1 MMKYEDIHLADKTK
15 WRQFVELWQAGNVDA
30 ALNLLTDASL
40 SGKVVNAAALNA
52 ITSQI
57 VSLEE
62 NDDASFKQD
71 IIKVSPTPPV
81 GIKQGEVYFET

>member
-30 ALNLLTDASL
+30 ALNLLDDTSL
-40 SGKVVNAAALNA
+40 ADKVVNAAVLNA
-52 ITSQI
+52 ITNQI
-57 VSLEE
+57 ISLEE
-62 NDDASFKQD
+62 NDDPTFKDD

-81 GIKQGEVYFET
+81 GIKQGQVYFET

>member
-1 MMKYEDIHLADKTK
+1 MMKYEDIHLADKAK
-15 WRQFVELWQAGNVDA
+15 WRQFVTLWQAGNVDA
-30 ALNLLTDASL
+30 ALNLLTNASL

-62 NDDASFKQD
+62 NDDANFKQD

-81 GIKQGEVYFET
+81 SIKQGEVYFET

>member
-1 MMKYEDIHLADKTK
+1 MMKYQDIHLADRAK
-15 WRQFVELWQAGNVDA
+15 WRQFVELWQAGNIDA
-30 ALNLLTDASL
+30 ALNLLADTSL

-62 NDDASFKQD
+62 NDDVSFKQD
-71 IIKVSPTPPV
+71 IIKVSPTPPT

>member
-1 MMKYEDIHLADKTK
+1 MTKYEDIHLADKAK
-15 WRQFVELWQAGNVDA
+15 WRQFVTLWQAGNVDA
-30 ALNLLTDASL
+30 ALNLLTNASL

-52 ITSQI
+52 ITNQI

-62 NDDASFKQD
+62 NDDANFKQD

>member
-1 MMKYEDIHLADKTK
+1 MMKYEDIHLADRAK

-30 ALNLLTDASL
+30 ALNLLTNASL

-52 ITSQI
+52 ITNQI

-62 NDDASFKQD
+62 NDDANFKKD

>member
-1 MMKYEDIHLADKTK
+1 MMKYEDIHLADRAK
-15 WRQFVELWQAGNVDA
+15 WRQFVEMWQAGNVDA
-30 ALNLLTDASL
+30 ALNLLTDTSL
-40 SGKVVNAAALNA
+40 GGKVVNAAALNA

-62 NDDASFKQD
+62 NDDHTFKDD
-71 IIKVSPTPPV
+71 IIKVSPTPPT

>member
-1 MMKYEDIHLADKTK
+1 MMKYEDIHLADRAK
-15 WRQFVELWQAGNVDA
+15 WWQFVELWKAGNVDA
-30 ALNLLTDASL
+30 ALNLLADTSLTD
-40 SGKVVNAAALNA
+40 KVVNSAVLNA

-71 IIKVSPTPPV
+71 IIKVSPTPPI
-81 GIKQGEVYFET
+81 GIKQGQVYFET

>member
-1 MMKYEDIHLADKTK
+1 MMKYEDIHLADKAK
-15 WRQFVELWQAGNVDA
+15 WRQFVTLWQAGNVDA
-30 ALNLLTDASL
+30 ALNLLTDTSL
-40 SGKVVNAAALNA
+40 GGKVVNATALNA

-62 NDDASFKQD
+62 NDDANFKQD
-71 IIKVSPTPPV
+71 IIKVSPTPPT

>member
-1 MMKYEDIHLADKTK
+1 MMTYQDIHLADRAK
-15 WRQFVELWQAGNVDA
+15 WRQFVELWQAGNIDA
-30 ALNLLTDASL
+30 ALNLLADTSL

-57 VSLEE
+57 ISLEE
-62 NDDASFKQD
+62 NDDPSFKQD
-71 IIKVSPTPPV
+71 IIEVSPTPPT

>member
-1 MMKYEDIHLADKTK
+1 MKYEDIHLADRAK

-30 ALNLLTDASL
+30 ALNLLTDTSL
-40 SGKVVNAAALNA
+40 GGKVVNAAALNA

-62 NDDASFKQD
+62 NNDPTFKDAT
-71 IIKVSPTPPV
+71 IKVRPTPPI

>member
-1 MMKYEDIHLADKTK
+1 MMKYEDIHLADRAK
-15 WRQFVELWQAGNVDA
+15 WRQYVELWQAGNVDA
-30 ALNLLTDASL
+30 ALNLLADTSL
-40 SGKVVNAAALNA
+40 VDKVVNAAVLNT

-62 NDDASFKQD
+62 NDDPTFKDD
-71 IIKVSPTPPV
+71 IIKVSPTPPT

>member
-1 MMKYEDIHLADKTK
+1 MMKYEDIHLADKAK
-15 WRQFVELWQAGNVDA
+15 WRQFVTLWQAGNVDA
-30 ALNLLTDASL
+30 ALNLLTNASL

-57 VSLEE
+57 ISLEE

-71 IIKVSPTPPV
+71 IIKVSPTPPT
-81 GIKQGEVYFET
+81 GIKQGEVYFEI

>member
-1 MMKYEDIHLADKTK
+1 MMKYEDIHLADRAK
-15 WRQFVELWQAGNVDA
+15 WRQFVTLWQAGNVDA
-30 ALNLLTDASL
+30 ALNLLTNTSL
-40 SGKVVNAAALNA
+40 AGKVVNAAALNA

>member
-1 MMKYEDIHLADKTK
+1 MMKYEDIHLADRAK

-30 ALNLLTDASL
+30 ALNLLTNASL
-40 SGKVVNAAALNA
+40 SGKVVNAAAFNA

-71 IIKVSPTPPV
+71 IIKVSPTPPT
-81 GIKQGEVYFET
+81 GIKQGRVYFET

>member
-30 ALNLLTDASL
+30 ALNLLADTSL
-40 SGKVVNAAALNA
+40 ADKVVNAAALNA

-62 NDDASFKQD
+62 NDDANFKQD

>member
-1 MMKYEDIHLADKTK
+1 MMKYEDIHLTDKAK
-15 WRQFVELWQAGNVDA
+15 WRQFVDLWQAGNVDA
-30 ALNLLTDASL
+30 ALNLLTNTSL
-40 SGKVVNAAALNA
+40 AGKVVNAAALNA

-71 IIKVSPTPPV
+71 IIKVSPTPPT

>member
-1 MMKYEDIHLADKTK
+1 MMKYEDIHLADKAK

-30 ALNLLTDASL
+30 ALNLLADTSL
-40 SGKVVNAAALNA
+40 ADKVVNAAALNA

-71 IIKVSPTPPV
+71 IIKVSPTPPT
-81 GIKQGEVYFET
+81 GIKQGQVYFET

>member
-1 MMKYEDIHLADKTK
+1 MMKYQDIHLADKTK

-30 ALNLLTDASL
+30 ALNLLADTSRAD
-40 SGKVVNAAALNA
+40 KVVNAAVLNA

-62 NDDASFKQD
+62 NDDPTCKDD
-71 IIKVSPTPPV
+71 IIKVSPTPPT
-81 GIKQGEVYFET
+81 GIKQGQVYFET

>member
-30 ALNLLTDASL
+30 ALNLLTNASL

-52 ITSQI
+52 ITNQI

>member
-1 MMKYEDIHLADKTK
+1 MMKYEDIHLADKAK
-15 WRQFVELWQAGNVDA
+15 WRQFVTLWQAGNVDA
-30 ALNLLTDASL
+30 ALNLLTNASL

>member
-1 MMKYEDIHLADKTK
+1 MMKYEDIHLADKAK
-15 WRQFVELWQAGNVDA
+15 WRQFVELWQAGNIDA
-30 ALNLLTDASL
+30 ALNLLTNASL

-52 ITSQI
+52 ITRQI

-62 NDDASFKQD
+62 NDDANFKQD
-71 IIKVSPTPPV
+71 IIKVSPTPPT

>member
-1 MMKYEDIHLADKTK
+1 MMKYEDIHLADRSK

-30 ALNLLTDASL
+30 ALNLLTNASL

-52 ITSQI
+52 ITNQI

-71 IIKVSPTPPV
+71 IIKVSPTPPT

>member
-1 MMKYEDIHLADKTK
+1 MMKYEDIHLADKDK
-15 WRQFVELWQAGNVDA
+15 WRQFVTLWQAGNVDA
-30 ALNLLTDASL
+30 ALNLLADTSL
-40 SGKVVNAAALNA
+40 ADKVVNAAALNA

>member
-1 MMKYEDIHLADKTK
+1 MMKYEDIHLADRAK

-30 ALNLLTDASL
+30 ALNLLTNASL

-52 ITSQI
+52 ITNQI

-62 NDDASFKQD
+62 NDDANFKQD

>member
-1 MMKYEDIHLADKTK
+1 MMKYEDIHLADRAK
-15 WRQFVELWQAGNVDA
+15 WRQFVTLWQAGNVDA
-30 ALNLLTDASL
+30 ALNLLSDTSL
-40 SGKVVNAAALNA
+40 GGKVVNAAALNA

-71 IIKVSPTPPV
+71 IIKVSPTPPT

>member
-1 MMKYEDIHLADKTK
+1 MMKYQDIHLADKTK

-30 ALNLLTDASL
+30 ALNLLADTSL
-40 SGKVVNAAALNA
+40 SNKVVNAAALNA

-62 NDDASFKQD
+62 NDDANFKQD
-71 IIKVSPTPPV
+71 IIKVSPTPPT

>member
-1 MMKYEDIHLADKTK
+1 MMKYQDIHLADKTK

-30 ALNLLTDASL
+30 ALNLLVDTSL
-40 SGKVVNAAALNA
+40 ADKVVNAAVLNA

-57 VSLEE
+57 ISLEE

>member
-1 MMKYEDIHLADKTK
+1 MMKYQDIHLADKTK

-30 ALNLLTDASL
+30 ALNLLSDTSLTD
-40 SGKVVNAAALNA
+40 KVVNAEVLNA

-62 NDDASFKQD
+62 NDDSTFKDD
-71 IIKVSPTPPV
+71 IIKVSPTPPT

>member
-1 MMKYEDIHLADKTK
+1 MMKYEYIHLADKAK
-15 WRQFVELWQAGNVDA
+15 CRQFVTLWQAGNVDA
-30 ALNLLTDASL
+30 ALNLLTNASL

-62 NDDASFKQD
+62 NDDANFKQD

>member
-1 MMKYEDIHLADKTK
+1 MMKYEDIHLADKAK

-30 ALNLLTDASL
+30 ALNLLADTSL
-40 SGKVVNAAALNA
+40 ADKVVNAAALNA

-62 NDDASFKQD
+62 NDDTTFKDD

>member
-1 MMKYEDIHLADKTK
+1 MMKYQDIHLADKIK

-30 ALNLLTDASL
+30 ALNLLTNASL

-52 ITSQI
+52 ITRQI

-62 NDDASFKQD
+62 NDDANFKQD
-71 IIKVSPTPPV
+71 IIKVSPTPPT

>member
-1 MMKYEDIHLADKTK
+1 MMTYEDIHLADKTK
-15 WRQFVELWQAGNVDA
+15 WRQFVELWQAGSIDA
-30 ALNLLTDASL
+30 ALNLLSDTSL

-62 NDDASFKQD
+62 NDDPTFKAD
-71 IIKVSPTPPV
+71 IIKVSPTPPT
-81 GIKQGEVYFET
+81 GIKQGQLYFET

>member
-1 MMKYEDIHLADKTK
+1 MMKYEDIHLAAKTK

-30 ALNLLTDASL
+30 ALNLLADTSL
-40 SGKVVNAAALNA
+40 ADKVVNAAALNA

-62 NDDASFKQD
+62 NDDPTFKDD
-71 IIKVSPTPPV
+71 IIKVSPTPPT
-81 GIKQGEVYFET
+81 GIKQGQVYFET

>member
-1 MMKYEDIHLADKTK
+1 MMKYEDIHLADRAK

-30 ALNLLTDASL
+30 ALNLLTNASL

-52 ITSQI
+52 STSQI

-62 NDDASFKQD
+62 NDDANFKQD
-71 IIKVSPTPPV
+71 IIKVSPTPPT

>member
-1 MMKYEDIHLADKTK
+1 MMKYEDIHLADRSK

-30 ALNLLTDASL
+30 ALNLLTNASL

-52 ITSQI
+52 ITNQI